1 MKKLLRMICLTLA
14 LCMLAGCG
22 AGGAQ
27 PTPSGAFRQTGEA
40 VEPATAQELAAYL
53 QENGA
58 QAVPCDSTA
67 QGLETVLAQARADDV
82 VCICG
87 SLYMLSLIHI

>member
-1 MKKLLRMICLTLA
+1 M
-14 LCMLAGCG
+14 
-22 AGGAQ
+22 
-27 PTPSGAFRQTGEA
+27 
-40 VEPATAQELAAYL
+40 TAQELAAYL

-87 SLYMLSLIHI
+87 SLYMIGEVRHLLGLC